1 MIGKF
6 ETIAKDT
13 EYIKSE
19 VGLEFGTKDFPWSN
33 KKGSVTSVAREY
45 FKEIDAESKRK
56 LYEIYRI
63 DFEMFGYSPEEY
75 FGHVV

>member
-1 MIGKF
+1 M
-6 ETIAKDT
+6 EQQ
-13 EYIKSE
+13 
-19 VGLEFGTKDFPWSN
+19 
-33 KKGSVTSVAREY
+33 EY
-45 FKEIDAESKRK
+45 FKEIDVKSKRK